1 MRHANSDVAPSSSR
15 SRCELRVRRTALTLS
30 CAAKAHVP
38 KPQRRDG
45 CRQNCSTHQAAW
57 QPACPPRASKMREAA
72 RPPGRSQAATASASS
87 SAAVIVLDHRSAG
100 RTAPARFRNWCGAGE
115 RHRRN
120 ALGAKSVELR
130 GACGGG
136 DRRQSA
142 QHAPSPKRLVDARLI
157 GSTQRRFSDGSA
169 AHRWHWR
176 ARSRDSSF
184 PALAVNSASAER
196 HTR

>member
-1 MRHANSDVAPSSSR
+1 MRESAADRRSTAPTGPTAPSDAGLASR
-15 SRCELRVRRTALTLS
+15 KLLITCLINAPECAKPGTPALRRSLRAKWYSARLTALTLS

-87 SAAVIVLDHRSAG
+87 SAAAIVLDHRSAG

-115 RHRRN
+115 RHRRI
-120 ALGAKSVELR
+120 ALGATSVELR
-130 GACGGG
+130 VACGGG
-136 DRRQSA
+136 GFIA
-142 QHAPSPKRLVDARLI
+142 ARPL
-157 GSTQRRFSDGSA
+157 STRV
-169 AHRWHWR
+169 H
-176 ARSRDSSF
+176 
-184 PALAVNSASAER
+184 LNIY
-196 HTR
+196 